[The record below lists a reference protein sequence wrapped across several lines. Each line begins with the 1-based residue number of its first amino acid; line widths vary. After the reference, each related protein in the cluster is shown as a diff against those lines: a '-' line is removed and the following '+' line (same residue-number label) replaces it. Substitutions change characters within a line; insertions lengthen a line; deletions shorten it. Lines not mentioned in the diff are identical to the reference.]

1 MCLIHTIHVVQADQ
15 SSGYEVAQHF
25 QRKINKRLLPDYF
38 DVIKE
43 PMAFSTIRVS
53 GSTCEIL

>member
-1 MCLIHTIHVVQADQ
+1 MTSTQADL

-25 QRKINKRLLPDYF
+25 QRKVNKRLLPDYF

-43 PMAFSTIRVS
+43 PMAFSSIRV
-53 GSTCEIL
+53 GGLAL

>member
-1 MCLIHTIHVVQADQ
+1 MSLIHLIHDQADQ

-53 GSTCEIL
+53 GSTFEIL